1 VTNSSRWCSMPDACP
16 CTGRGEL
23 CFRQSVSTLS
33 TVRIRDTP
41 TLHMRCGRPTG
52 RGARARCAARRGSP
66 LRTGRAIDSPFDMWT
81 VDRWTG
87 GMLPY
92 SAGIG
97 RNKEEGGML
106 PCSTGTRRNKEKPMV
121 LVHDRWFRSTIH
133 NKNYFLLTII

>member
-1 VTNSSRWCSMPDACP
+1 
-16 CTGRGEL
+16 
-23 CFRQSVSTLS
+23 
-33 TVRIRDTP
+33 
-41 TLHMRCGRPTG
+41 
-52 RGARARCAARRGSP
+52 
-66 LRTGRAIDSPFDMWT
+66 
-81 VDRWTG
+81 
-87 GMLPY
+87 MLPY

>member
-87 GMLPY
+87 GMLP
-92 SAGIG
+92 
-97 RNKEEGGML
+97 EGG
-106 PCSTGTRRNKEKPMV
+106 GTRGRRRNVTV
-121 LVHDRWFRSTIH
+121 LERNQAEQGGTDGSGPHPVVPVHNYLFSVH
-133 NKNYFLLTII
+133 NS